1 MISFEQVTI
10 IRGSHRLVENLSLTI
25 NQSEHLSII
34 GPSGAGKTSLL
45 LSLVGVVPITSGKI
59 SINNKTLTPVTAPA
73 IRRAIAFIQQEPVLG
88 ANVQSVRDA
97 LLLPFNFR
105 ANRNH
110 QPTETDIQ
118 TALDKVTLDT
128 NILDKPCSVISGGEK
143 QRIAIARALLLNKK
157 IILADEPTSALDDD
171 SRDAVLRALS
181 DPELTTIIVS
191 HDHEWL
197 RSANRIFTLE
207 NGTLTE
213 SAKTIPA

>member
-1 MISFEQVTI
+1 VVHLENITI

-45 LSLVGVVPITSGKI
+45 LSLVGVVPIDSGI
-59 SINNKTLTPVTAPA
+59 IIINNTELNPTTAPSV
-73 IRRAIAFIQQEPVLG
+73 RRSIAFIQQEPVLG
-88 ANVQSVRDA
+88 ADVEFVRDA
-97 LLLPFNFR
+97 LLMPFNFR

-118 TALDKVTLDT
+118 TALDKVALDID
-128 NILDKPCSVISGGEK
+128 ILDKPCSVISGGEK

-171 SRDAVLRALS
+171 SRDAVLNILN

-213 SAKTIPA
+213 SVKPIPA